1 MRSIHYFYLILWLL
15 PTSIYAQHS
24 FQEGVKLLGESSEST
39 VKLYLTI
46 ELETAKDELS
56 NYRFKFVTSDDKQG
70 STPLIYLDSTYLGSR
85 GSEYFIRFD
94 FSRKKLDDLI
104 RVTVF
109 NTTTAKEQ
117 NLDFEITESH
127 PFIVTDLDGMP
138 IVNYWSNPQE
148 FSLTSYPAKCFYY
161 SYDFTTGLPPMSTR
175 DQPLAK
181 ALEVD
186 STFEISEKF
195 MLTKPGLYLFQKD
208 SSSTAA
214 VTLRI
219 EELYYPKF
227 ASLSN
232 LVKPLKYITTKDE
245 RRKLDSI
252 GDSKQQFDQFWLG
265 VGQNQERA
273 ITIIR
278 TFYNRVEYANRN
290 FTTFKE
296 GWKTDKGLIYL
307 VMGKPD
313 FIENIGNREVWT
325 YSQNRYLP
333 KRVYQFLKTTT
344 IFSPAHYVLI
354 REKKHGSPWF
364 EGIDLL
370 RKGVF

>member
-1 MRSIHYFYLILWLL
+1 MRSIHSLYLILLVL

-24 FQEGVKLLGESSEST
+24 YQDGFRFLGESSSQT
-39 VKLYLTI
+39 LKLYLA
-46 ELETAKDELS
+46 LDLKTANDQLN
-56 NYRFKFVTSDDKQG
+56 NYRFDYVTSDDSQG
-70 STPLIYLDSTYLGSR
+70 TIPLTYKDSTYLGSK
-85 GSEYFIRFD
+85 GSEHFIRFD
-94 FSRKKLDDLI
+94 FGL
-104 RVTVF
+104 
-109 NTTTAKEQ
+109 Q
-117 NLDFEITESH
+117 NLNKIIRAIIFNKVTGKEHNLEYEIIESH
-127 PFIVTDLDGMP
+127 PFIISDQDGIP
-138 IVNYWSNPQE
+138 IMNYWSNPQE
-148 FSLTSYPAKCFYY
+148 FTLTNYPAKCFYY

-175 DQPLAK
+175 DQPIAQ

-186 STFEISEKF
+186 STFAVYEKF
-195 MLTKPGLYLFQKD
+195 MLTKPGLYLFQND
-208 SSSTAA
+208 SSSAKA

-227 ASLSN
+227 TSLSE
-232 LVKPLKYITTKDE
+232 LVKPLKYVTTKDE
-245 RRKLDSI
+245 RLELDSI
-252 GDSKQQFDQFWLG
+252 GDSKLQFDQFWLG

-273 ITIIR
+273 VTIIR
-278 TFYNRVEYANRN
+278 TFYSRVEYANRN

-325 YSQNRYLP
+325 YNQNRYLP

-344 IFSPAHYVLI
+344 IFSPAHFVLI